1 MLVTNV
7 GGLAEIIPDGKVG
20 YVVEP
25 NPQAIAE
32 KLIDFFE
39 NDRTSE
45 FTEYLLEEKKKY
57 AWSTMTGTIYE
68 LYQQIQPEH
77 ADTK

>member
-25 NPQAIAE
+25 EIPKISDA
-32 KLIDFFE
+32 LIDFFE
-39 NDRTSE
+39 NNRSE
-45 FTEYLLEEKKKY
+45 EFVANIKEEKKKY
-57 AWSTMTGTIYE
+57 EWNRMVETINK
-68 LYQQIQPEH
+68 I
-77 ADTK
+77 